1 MFKGQKQPVF
11 RSFCN
16 HIKGLL
22 RSDPQR
28 TKDPNNDRFSTKN
41 IPKLCGGCTPDCL
54 QIGLELYRLAINE
67 VIPVS
72 SPAVAEMAKILE
84 NTFRAVNIALVNE
97 LKLVA
102 DRMGLDIF
110 EVIRKAA
117 TKPFGF
123 MPFYPGPGLGGHCI
137 PIDPFYLTWK
147 AREYGISTRFIE
159 LAGEVNTFMP
169 EYVVTKTILA
179 LNSVGKAV
187 KGSHILILG
196 VAYKKNVDDMR
207 ESPALELM
215 ERLLSLGAVVSY
227 SDPHVPALPKLR
239 KYGFDM
245 KSIPLTSSGLS
256 ESDLVLVAAD
266 HDRFDWKM
274 VKEYS
279 KLIVDTR
286 GIYEP
291 DGKKFFR
298 A

>member
-1 MFKGQKQPVF
+1 MAT
-11 RSFCN
+11 C
-16 HIKGLL
+16 
-22 RSDPQR
+22 
-28 TKDPNNDRFSTKN
+28 RF
-41 IPKLCGGCTPDCL
+41 IPARDWAGTG
-54 QIGLELYRLAINE
+54 
-67 VIPVS
+67 
-72 SPAVAEMAKILE
+72 
-84 NTFRAVNIALVNE
+84 
-97 LKLVA
+97 
-102 DRMGLDIF
+102 
-110 EVIRKAA
+110 
-117 TKPFGF
+117 
-123 MPFYPGPGLGGHCI
+123 I

-215 ERLLSLGAVVSY
+215 ERLVNLGAVVSY

-245 KSIPLTSSGLS
+245 ESIPLTPSGLS
-256 ESDLVLVAAD
+256 ESDLVLLATD

-274 VKEYS
+274 VKEYA
-279 KLIVDTR
+279 KLVVDTR
-286 GIYEP
+286 GVYEP